1 MWRWAMEDVV
11 SLVPMGSRVLIS
23 DFPAITIS
31 LFPTS
36 PELPLF
42 LWALRRLHPLRLW
55 MRLLGAPVFPGV
67 SAGTQRQYGSCCQRS
82 HCLPS
87 VLLHFC
93 RTSLF
98 CYTHRSCRKWPCQ
111 IPLGS
116 RFPTAPEFSPFNSD
130 IYRTSPSSPASCG
143 SCGWAFRIWTAHGFP
158 HGTGTVLHLPRNT

>member
-1 MWRWAMEDVV
+1 M

-36 PELPLF
+36 PEPS
-42 LWALRRLHPLRLW
+42 PVPV
-55 MRLLGAPVFPGV
+55 GAAAAASPA
-67 SAGTQRQYGSCCQRS
+67 SADAAAWV
-82 HCLPS
+82 LPS
-87 VLLHFC
+87 SPEFPQALSASTAAAASAAIAFH
-93 RTSLF
+93 LF
-98 CYTHRSCRKWPCQ
+98 FFIFVEPPFFVIPIGAAGNGRAQ

-143 SCGWAFRIWTAHGFP
+143 SCGWAFRIWTVHGFP